1 MRLRR
6 SREDNVLTILSND
19 GEELTVVNVGD
30 VEECEV
36 RFSRFV
42 VD

>member
-19 GEELTVVNVGD
+19 GEELTVVNVED
-30 VEECEV
+30 DES
-36 RFSRFV
+36 RFSRLV

>member
-30 VEECEV
+30 V

>member
-30 VEECEV
+30 IEV